1 VDLVR
6 SLVSV
11 ARAPGSE
18 PALPNDATS
27 NSFLFFG
34 ILAGVAG
41 AVSIVIDFLTP
52 SASSAQQQL
61 ASFQG
66 DPNGYVLYLFP
77 LAFAFLVT
85 PFFISL
91 ASVLR
96 TQGSGLARVGPL
108 VLLAGLFSLGVAGA
122 FEYGGYWAISITPAP
137 SASIQ
142 AYEAAL
148 WSTVNDAWT
157 VVSIYGVGMGAMLLA
172 SALGQARDLPK
183 WMATAAW
190 VGAAIDLI
198 GAVMASLSGYYS
210 ALSIG
215 FLLPVVPLVILIVLS
230 FEIPLTLRKRLAA
243 PPASSPAV

>member
-1 VDLVR
+1 VTVGG
-6 SLVSV
+6 
-11 ARAPGSE
+11 APGSE
-18 PALPNDATS
+18 PALANDATS
-27 NSFLFFG
+27 NSFLLFG

-41 AVSIVIDFLTP
+41 VASVVIDFLTP

-77 LAFAFLVT
+77 LAFAFLVS

-96 TQGSGLARVGPL
+96 TQGSSLARVGPL

-142 AYEAAL
+142 MYEAAL
-148 WSTVNDAWT
+148 WSSINDAWT
-157 VVSIYGVGMGAMLLA
+157 VVSIYGVGVGAALLA

-183 WMATAAW
+183 WMTTAAW

-198 GAVMASLSGYYS
+198 GAVMASLSGYYN

-215 FLLPVVPLVILIVLS
+215 FLLPVVPLVVLIVLS
-230 FEIPLTLRKRLAA
+230 FEIPLTLRKRRAA